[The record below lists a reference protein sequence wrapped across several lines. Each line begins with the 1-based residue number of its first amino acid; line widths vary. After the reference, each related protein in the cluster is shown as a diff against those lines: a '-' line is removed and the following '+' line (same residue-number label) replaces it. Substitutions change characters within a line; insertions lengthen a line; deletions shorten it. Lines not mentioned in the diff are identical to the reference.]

1 MNVALPATLQP
12 PKPGL
17 SANAVANAYAA
28 ADPRFNVK
36 LMQLDRPGLS
46 RGRGTYAQAGVNAGQ
61 SFVKG
66 IADAYGQEAED
77 ATTAEGQRLNAMAG
91 QERYANALGG
101 LATQAAYAQQLNQMQ
116 GLGALA
122 NLLGTRS

>member
-1 MNVALPATLQP
+1 VNVALPPTLP
-12 PKPGL
+12 PPQPGL
-17 SANAVANAYAA
+17 SANAVANAYAS
-28 ADPRFNVK
+28 ADPRFNAK
-36 LMQLDRPGLS
+36 PLDRPGLS
-46 RGRGTYAQAGVNAGQ
+46 RGRGTYAQAGINAGQ
-61 SFVKG
+61 SFVRG

-101 LATQAAYAQQLNQMQ
+101 LATQAAYAQQLNQLQ

-122 NLLGTRS
+122 SLLGTRS